1 MAQQQSLS
9 EMNPDLL
16 PTDEELVYEE
26 EILRNSYSMRLWW
39 RYIQARF
46 DVPFRKRIILYE
58 RALKFLPGSYKLW
71 HSYLLER
78 MEAVRGLPPGHAS
91 FESVNNT
98 FERALVTMHKMPR
111 IWLLYLQS
119 LVEQRYV
126 TKARRTFDRALFS
139 LPVTQHERIWE
150 LYLRFVR
157 QPGVPSETGFRV
169 HRRFLKF
176 EPSHMEDFI
185 EFLMDS
191 GKWQEAAERLAE
203 VLNDQSFQSVKSKTR
218 HQLWLELCDLLTKHA
233 HEVSGL
239 QVDAII
245 RGGIRNFTDEVGRLW
260 TSLADYY
267 ARLSLFEKVRDV
279 YEEGMTTVTT
289 VRDFSLIFDAYS
301 KFEESLL
308 SAKMSRMGEEDE
320 ESEEELDES
329 EMVEVDADGNT
340 VALPEKELKKRRRE
354 RKILAQWKKGN
365 LKDFWVFDEN
375 DVDLL
380 LARFSYLIERRPE
393 LLSSVV
399 LRQNPHNVHEWHKR
413 ASLFKDNPARQV
425 RTYTEA
431 VMTVD
436 PFKAVGK
443 YHSLWTAYA
452 HLYESQNDLKNARV
466 VFEKAVQ
473 KIYRTVDDLASLYC
487 AWAEME
493 MKHKNYKT
501 ARDIL
506 KKATMEPSFATKKL
520 MQGDRDLPVQM
531 KLYKSL
537 KLWSTYVDLEESL
550 GTLEST
556 RKVYDQILVHKIATP
571 QIIIN
576 YAAMLEE
583 NKYFEDA
590 FGVYEK
596 GVQVFK
602 YPHARDIWTTY
613 LTKFVQR
620 YGGKKLERAR
630 DLFEQAVEKVTPE
643 DAKPVYLQYAKLE
656 EDFGL
661 AQRAMKIYDRA
672 TKAVPDGE
680 KLSVYDIYIAR
691 AAEIYGVPK
700 TRDIYE
706 EAIQSGLP
714 DKDAKLMCLKFAE
727 LERTLGEID
736 RARAIYIY
744 ASQMADPRSDTE
756 VWSKWHDFEVTH
768 GNHDTFK
775 EMLRIKRS
783 VHASYTQ
790 MHMIMPEYLMQRDQG
805 RLSLEE
811 TVDTLK
817 RAGVPE
823 DEMAALERQ
832 IAPVGQ
838 TQPPSTLKEGLRQL
852 GFVSAGVQAAEGRIL
867 APGDAKKNPDEI
879 ELPESDE
886 EDETG
891 EKLVQKAVPD
901 AVFGGLAHKAENG
914 GKEDDGKAP
923 ANPKAGKENN
933 RDKDEPL
940 GALERLKR
948 QRRA

>member
-1 MAQQQSLS
+1 
-9 EMNPDLL
+9 MNPDLL

-329 EMVEVDADGNT
+329 EM
-340 VALPEKELKKRRRE
+340 
-354 RKILAQWKKGN
+354 
-365 LKDFWVFDEN
+365 N

-473 KIYRTVDDLASLYC
+473 KIYKTVDDLASLYC

-531 KLYKSL
+531 KLYRSL

-630 DLFEQAVEKVTPE
+630 DLFEQAIEKVTPE

-672 TKAVPDGE
+672 TKAVLDGE

-790 MHMIMPEYLMQRDQG
+790 A
-805 RLSLEE
+805 
-811 TVDTLK
+811 K
-817 RAGVPE
+817 